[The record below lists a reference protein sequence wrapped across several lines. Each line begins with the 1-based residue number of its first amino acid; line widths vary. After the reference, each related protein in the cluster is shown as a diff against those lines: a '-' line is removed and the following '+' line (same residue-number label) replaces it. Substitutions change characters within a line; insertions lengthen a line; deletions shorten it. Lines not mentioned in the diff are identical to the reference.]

1 MSSSQEKFNL
11 RWLRSEQEQAIRW
24 AAELK
29 QKSLSA
35 FILDH
40 SCKAAQQILHEQDR
54 YHFSWNEESWKQ
66 FSDALDAPTLP
77 AEGLRKLMNTPSV
90 FEKNV

>member
-1 MSSSQEKFNL
+1 MSFSQEKFNL
-11 RWLRSEQEQAIRW
+11 RWLRSAQEQAIRR

-35 FILDH
+35 FIFEQAY
-40 SCKAAQQILHEQDR
+40 KAAQQILQEQAR
-54 YHFSWNEESWKQ
+54 YHFSWNEESWMQ

-77 AEGLRKLMNTPSV
+77 AEGLRKLMNTHSV
-90 FEKNV
+90 FERNV